1 MDSRTVALGWITM
14 VLAGCVAA
22 GSQTPK
28 QTFRDDLVFLRRHT
42 DVVVLMDR
50 SGQGQVAVV
59 PKMQGRVMTSSA
71 AGPTGYSF
79 GWINRELVAAREPVE
94 HMNAYGG
101 EDRFWLGPEGG
112 QFSIFFEKGV
122 PFDLEHWYT
131 PAPID
136 TEPWELVSKSRQSAV
151 LRKTMEMRNYS
162 GAVLDLRAEREVR
175 VLDREAALKLV
186 GVTVGRDVKMV
197 AYESDN
203 KLVNTGKDPWKK
215 ETGLLSIWILGMFN
229 PSPAIT
235 IVVPFVAGPEGQL
248 GPVANDTYFGK
259 VPAERL
265 VIKDKEGVLFF
276 SGDGKYRSKIGLS
289 PKRAKTVLGSYDAVH
304 GVLTVVQY
312 SKPEGV
318 EDYVNS
324 MWQIQD
330 QPYRGD
336 VVNSYNDGPSA
347 PGAKPLGPFYEL
359 ETSSPAA
366 ALAPGESILHTHRT
380 FHFTGS
386 EAQLEPIAKKVLGV
400 TMAQIKS
407 ALP

>member
-1 MDSRTVALGWITM
+1 MGSRTVALGLVAT
-14 VLAGCVAA
+14 VFAGCVTA
-22 GSQTPK
+22 GSQTQK
-28 QTFRDDLVFLRRHT
+28 QTFRDDLVFLRRYT
-42 DVVVLMDR
+42 EVVVLTDR
-50 SGQGQVAVV
+50 SRQGQVAVL

-71 AGPTGYSF
+71 GGPTGYSF
-79 GWINRELVAAREPVE
+79 GWINRELIMSRTPVQ
-94 HMNAYGG
+94 HMNAFGG

-112 QFSIFFEKGV
+112 QFSIFFDKGV

-136 TEPWELVSKSRQSAV
+136 TEAWELVSKSQESAV
-151 LRKTMEMRNYS
+151 LRKTMQMRNYS
-162 GAVLDLRAEREVR
+162 GTVLDLRAEREVK
-175 VLDREAALKLV
+175 VLERAAALKLL
-186 GVTVGRDVKMV
+186 GVTAGKDVKMV
-197 AYESDN
+197 AYESNN
-203 KLVNTGKDPWKK
+203 KVVNLGKEPWKK

-229 PSPAIT
+229 PSPEIT
-235 IVVPFVAGPEGQL
+235 IVVPFVTGLEDQL

-265 VIKDKEGVLFF
+265 VIKDGVLFF

-289 PKRAKTVLGSYDAVH
+289 PRRAKTVLGSYDAVN

-312 SKPEGV
+312 NKPQGV

-366 ALAPGESILHTHRT
+366 ALAPEESILHTHRT
-380 FHFTGS
+380 YHFAGG
-386 EAQLEPIAKKVLGV
+386 EPQLDAIAKAVLGV
-400 TMAQIKS
+400 TIEQIKS
-407 ALP
+407 ALPKK